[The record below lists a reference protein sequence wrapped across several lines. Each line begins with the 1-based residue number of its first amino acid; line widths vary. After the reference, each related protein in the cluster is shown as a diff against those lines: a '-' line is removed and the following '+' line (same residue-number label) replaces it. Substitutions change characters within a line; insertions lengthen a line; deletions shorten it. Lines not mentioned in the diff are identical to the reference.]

1 MRLMQLTQRFPPAI
15 GGVEEHVYHLALGL
29 SRAGHEVQV
38 LTTDLL
44 RNTPFTRMSSNLE
57 SYPFPVT
64 RARVWKLFEA
74 PHGLGIVAPSMVR
87 QAVKSRAEVVHAHA
101 YGYFPAFAATLGS
114 ALDGCALVI
123 TPHSDAGR
131 PSWSKSLF
139 NRVVPRLTLKK
150 ASRVIAVSQHEA
162 AVLAAL
168 GVDQGKI
175 RVIPNGVDLG
185 EFARLPQSRGGDG
198 PIVGLSVG
206 RIDSDQK
213 GLDTL
218 VRAVALL
225 SGSPR
230 LEIRLVG
237 EDWGG
242 TERLRS
248 LAQRLG
254 VSDRLTFVG
263 KLSRAEL
270 LQEYAQA
277 QFFVLP
283 SIFEPFGIVLLEA
296 MAAGLP
302 VIASRVGGI
311 PEIVEEGRTGLLVEP
326 ANPGAIA
333 EALRHLCRDEA
344 LRRSMGRSARERA
357 MRYDW
362 DLIVPRILSV
372 YAEALEGRGG

>member
-1 MRLMQLTQRFPPAI
+1 MRVMQLTQRFPPAI

-29 SRAGHEVQV
+29 SQGGHQVEV

-44 RNTPFTRMSSNLE
+44 RSTPFARMRSNPG
-57 SYPFPVT
+57 SFPFPVT

-74 PHGLGIVAPSMVR
+74 PHGLGIT
-87 QAVKSRAEVVHAHA
+87 
-101 YGYFPAFAATLGS
+101 FAASLGS
-114 ALDGCALVI
+114 ALDGCTLVI

-139 NRVVPRLTLKK
+139 DRVVPPLTLKK
-150 ASRVIAVSQHEA
+150 ASRVIAVSRHEA
-162 AVLAAL
+162 SQLVAL
-168 GVDQGKI
+168 GVDGERV
-175 RVIPNGVDLG
+175 RVIPNGVDVR
-185 EFARLPQSRGGDG
+185 EFARSPLAQAHDTA
-198 PIVGLSVG
+198 IVGLFVG
-206 RIDSDQK
+206 RIDPDQK

-225 SGSPR
+225 PASPR
-230 LEIRLVG
+230 LQIRLVG

-242 TERLRS
+242 TDRLRF

-254 VSDRLTFVG
+254 VADRLTFVG
-263 KLSRAEL
+263 KLSRPDL
-270 LQEYAQA
+270 LREYARA

-302 VIASRVGGI
+302 VVASRVGGI
-311 PEIVEEGRTGLLVEP
+311 PEIVQEGRTGLLVDP
-326 ANPGAIA
+326 GNPGALA
-333 EALRHLCRDEA
+333 EALRLLLRDEV
-344 LRRSMGRSARERA
+344 RRKSMGRDARERVT
-357 MRYDW
+357 RYDW

-372 YAEALEGRGG
+372 YTEALEGRGA

>member
-1 MRLMQLTQRFPPAI
+1 MRVMQLTQRFPPAI

-29 SRAGHEVQV
+29 SRSGHHVEV

-44 RNTPFTRMSSNLE
+44 RSTPFARMDSNSK
-57 SYPFPVT
+57 SYPFPVI
-64 RARVWKLFEA
+64 RSRVWKLFEA
-74 PHGLGIVAPSMVR
+74 PHGLGIVAPSMFR
-87 QAVKSRAEVVHAHA
+87 QTVKSGAEIVHAHA
-101 YGYFPAFAATLGS
+101 YGYFPTFAATLGS
-114 ALDGCALVI
+114 ALEGCALVI

-139 NRVVPRLTLKK
+139 DKVVPRLTLQK
-150 ASRVIAVSQHEA
+150 ASRVIAVTRHEA
-162 AVLAAL
+162 AHLVAL
-168 GVDQGKI
+168 GVDGDKI
-175 RVIPNGVDLG
+175 EVIPNGVDIW
-185 EFARLPQSRGGDG
+185 EFARLPRVPDG
-198 PIVGLSVG
+198 NEPIVGLFVG
-206 RIDSDQK
+206 RIDPDQK
-213 GLDTL
+213 GLHTL

-225 SGSPR
+225 STSIG
-230 LEIRLVG
+230 LQIRLVG

-242 TERLRS
+242 TEPLRS
-248 LAQRLG
+248 LAHRLG
-254 VSDRLTFVG
+254 VSDRVAFVG

-311 PEIVEEGRTGLLVEP
+311 PEIVEDGRTGLLVEP
-326 ANPGAIA
+326 GNPGALA
-333 EALRHLCRDEA
+333 EALRHLCRDEV
-344 LRRSMGRSARERA
+344 LRRSMGHSAREQVA
-357 MRYDW
+357 HYDW

>member
-1 MRLMQLTQRFPPAI
+1 MRVMQLTQRFPPAI

-29 SRAGHEVQV
+29 SQGGHQVEV

-44 RNTPFTRMSSNLE
+44 RSTPFARMRSNPG
-57 SYPFPVT
+57 SFPFPVT

-74 PHGLGIVAPSMVR
+74 PHGLGIVAPSLVR
-87 QAVKSRAEVVHAHA
+87 KTVKGRAEIVHAHA
-101 YGYFPAFAATLGS
+101 YGYFPTFAATLGS
-114 ALDGCALVI
+114 ALDGCTLVI

-139 NRVVPRLTLKK
+139 DRVVPPLTLKK
-150 ASRVIAVSQHEA
+150 ASRVIAVSRHEA
-162 AVLAAL
+162 SQLVAL
-168 GVDQGKI
+168 GVDGERV
-175 RVIPNGVDLG
+175 RVIPNGVDVR
-185 EFARLPQSRGGDG
+185 EFARSPLAQAHDTA
-198 PIVGLSVG
+198 IVGLFVG
-206 RIDSDQK
+206 RIDPDQK

-225 SGSPR
+225 PASPR
-230 LEIRLVG
+230 LQIRLVG

-242 TERLRS
+242 TDRLRF

-254 VSDRLTFVG
+254 VADRLTFVG
-263 KLSRAEL
+263 KLSRPDL
-270 LQEYAQA
+270 LREYARA

-302 VIASRVGGI
+302 VVASRVGGI
-311 PEIVEEGRTGLLVEP
+311 PEIVQEGRTGLLVDP
-326 ANPGAIA
+326 GNPGALA
-333 EALRHLCRDEA
+333 EALRLLLRDEV
-344 LRRSMGRSARERA
+344 RRKSMGRDARERVT
-357 MRYDW
+357 RYDW

-372 YAEALEGRGG
+372 YTEALEGRGA

>member
-1 MRLMQLTQRFPPAI
+1 MRVMQLTQRFPPAI

-44 RNTPFTRMSSNLE
+44 RSTPFARMESNSE
-57 SYPFPVT
+57 SYPFPVI
-64 RARVWKLFEA
+64 RSRVWKLFEA
-74 PHGLGIVAPSMVR
+74 PHGLGIIAPSMVR
-87 QAVKSRAEVVHAHA
+87 QTVNSRADIVHAHA
-101 YGYFPAFAATLGS
+101 YGYFPTFAATLGS

-139 NRVVPRLTLKK
+139 DRVVPSLTLKK
-150 ASRVIAVSQHEA
+150 ASRVIAVTRHEA
-162 AVLAAL
+162 AHLAVL
-168 GVDQGKI
+168 GVDADKVD
-175 RVIPNGVDLG
+175 VIPNGVDVE
-185 EFARLPQSRGGDG
+185 EFAQLPKVRDGGDS
-198 PIVGLSVG
+198 IVGLFVG
-206 RIDSDQK
+206 RIDPDQK
-213 GLDTL
+213 GLHTL
-218 VRAVALL
+218 VRAVALVPA
-225 SGSPR
+225 SPR
-230 LEIRLVG
+230 LQIRLVG

-242 TERLRS
+242 TESLRT

-263 KLSRAEL
+263 KVRRTDL
-270 LQEYAQA
+270 LCEYARA

-311 PEIVEEGRTGLLVEP
+311 PEIVEDARTGFLIEP
-326 ANPGAIA
+326 GNPGALA
-333 EALRHLCRDEA
+333 EGLRLLSTDES
-344 LRRSMGRSARERA
+344 LRKSMARAARERVTN
-357 MRYDW
+357 YDW
-362 DLIVPRILSV
+362 RAIVPRILAV
-372 YAEALEGRGG
+372 YTQALEGRGG

>member
-1 MRLMQLTQRFPPAI
+1 MRVMQMTQRFPPAI
-15 GGVEEHVYHLALGL
+15 GGVEEHVYHLSLGL
-29 SRAGHEVQV
+29 SRSGHQVEV

-44 RNTPFTRMSSNLE
+44 RSTPFARMGSN
-57 SYPFPVT
+57 SKYYPFPVT
-64 RARVWKLFEA
+64 RSRVWKLFEA

-87 QAVKSRAEVVHAHA
+87 QAVKRRAEIVHAHA
-101 YGYFPAFAATLGS
+101 YGYFPTFAATLGS

-139 NRVVPRLTLKK
+139 DRVVPGLTLKK
-150 ASRVIAVSQHEA
+150 ASRVIAVTQHEA
-162 AVLAAL
+162 VHLTAL
-168 GVDQGKI
+168 GVDSEKVE
-175 RVIPNGVDLG
+175 VIPNGVDIG
-185 EFARLPQSRGGDG
+185 EFARPPKMRDGDE
-198 PIVGLSVG
+198 PIIGLFVG

-213 GLDTL
+213 GLHTL

-225 SGSPR
+225 STSLG
-230 LEIRLVG
+230 LQIRLVG

-242 TERLRS
+242 TEPLRS

-270 LQEYAQA
+270 VEEYAQA

-311 PEIVEEGRTGLLVEP
+311 PEIVEDGRTGLLVEP
-326 ANPGAIA
+326 GNPGSLA
-333 EALRHLCRDEA
+333 EALRHLCRDEV
-344 LRRSMGRSARERA
+344 LRKSMGRRAREHV
-357 MRYDW
+357 MPYDW
-362 DLIVPRILSV
+362 ELIVPRILSV